1 MAVNIGPKIG
11 IDGEAQFRKEINN
24 LIQQQK
30 TLASEMKAVTSSFD
44 ANDKSQEAVTAQTKV
59 LNQQIEVQKQRIEQ
73 LQKGLQEASQKYGEA
88 DSKTLKWKQ
97 AVNDATTE
105 LNQMNGKLGD
115 LENSVDDAGSAIEAA
130 SDKTSTF
137 GDVLS
142 AGVIIEGA
150 KSITDAIIDVADSAT
165 EYRRIMG
172 TLETSSQRAGYDADQ
187 LAEAYHQV
195 YWALGDDQSAAT
207 TVANLQAIGLEQ
219 GDLMNMLDLVTGAWA
234 TYGDSIPIDGLA
246 EAVNETIRTGTVTG
260 TFADVLNW
268 GTKEGETFGVML
280 KENTEANQEWND
292 AVADAETA
300 EDYFNLALQEATSQT
315 ERANLVAQAMASQG
329 LAETADAWYKNNQDI
344 VDANDA
350 QLTFTENAAALSER
364 IAPVITSLKEGF
376 NQVFSAILQMTE
388 GVDFSAIASGIEQG
402 FSVVVDTVLPEIQNL
417 FNYISQNKDL
427 VISAIVGIG
436 TAFLAWNI
444 ASTIKGVTDG
454 TSKLVTSITAI
465 GTAIAANPIGA
476 AIAVLAGVTA
486 AVITLWNTNEGFRN
500 SVISIAQQLGD
511 KISSVVSTIKN
522 FFTQTIPN
530 ALNSLKDKFEDTK
543 QKASSAFS
551 NLGSSIKGTA
561 SSITST
567 IRSNLETAFSNLQSK
582 ASQTKSNVAA
592 AFSSLQGSISSTAS
606 SIWSSMTSTVVG
618 AFQQAGSKAD
628 EIRNSIT
635 NTFWN
640 LWNNISTAAS
650 GIRDTIVGGFQSA
663 VSYIQGLAS
672 QAYGWGQDMI
682 RGLVDGIMSWVGNIA
697 DAARN
702 IADTITGYL
711 HFSRPDVGPLREYE
725 SWMPDMMAGMAKGIR
740 KNSWQLED
748 ALNAATSH
756 LQVSTDVAASTAA
769 PAAAGLGN
777 ISITINAAPGMD
789 VNALADAVAYKL
801 QHMVSRKEAV
811 W

>member
-97 AVNDATTE
+97 AVNDATAE
-105 LNQMNGKLGD
+105 LNQMKSQLSG
-115 LENSVDDAGSAIEAA
+115 LENGIDDVGDAMDDASQSTLSFKDVFSATAIVEAVKGIA
-130 SDKTSTF
+130 GAISDVVEST
-137 GDVLS
+137 
-142 AGVIIEGA
+142 
-150 KSITDAIIDVADSAT
+150 T
-165 EYRRIMG
+165 EYRKIIG
-172 TLETSSQRAGYDADQ
+172 TLETSSQAAGYTANQ
-187 LAEAYHQV
+187 TSEAYSRL
-195 YWALGDDQSAAT
+195 YEALGDTQTAAT
-207 TVANLQAIGLEQ
+207 ATANLQALKLNQ
-219 GDLMNMLDLVTGAWA
+219 QDLMNMLDLVTGAWA
-234 TYGDSIPIDGLA
+234 TYGDSIPIDSLA
-246 EAVNETIRTGTVTG
+246 ESINETIRSGTVTG

-268 GTKEGETFGVML
+268 GTQEGETFGVML
-280 KENTEANQEWND
+280 KENTEANQEWNES
-292 AVADAETA
+292 VAEAETA
-300 EDYFNLALQEATSQT
+300 EDYFNLALQSASSEA
-315 ERANLVAQAMASQG
+315 ERANIVMQAMASQG
-329 LAETADAWYKNNQDI
+329 LADTASAWYENNQQI

-350 QLTFTENAAALSER
+350 QLRMQEAMASFAETVGPAVNEVKAAFAETAAAAAELAQQMAVAVQSGSPMVAVFAGIATAAGALAIALNMSTIIQAATNALTAMKTAMLGLNAA
-364 IAPVITSLKEGF
+364 
-376 NQVFSAILQMTE
+376 M
-388 GVDFSAIASGIEQG
+388 
-402 FSVVVDTVLPEIQNL
+402 
-417 FNYISQNKDL
+417 
-427 VISAIVGIG
+427 
-436 TAFLAWNI
+436 
-444 ASTIKGVTDG
+444 
-454 TSKLVTSITAI
+454 
-465 GTAIAANPIGA
+465 AANPIGVIVA
-476 AIAVLAGVTA
+476 LISGLVA
-486 AVITLWNTNEGFRN
+486 AVITLWTTNEGFRD

-606 SIWSSMTSTVVG
+606 SIWSSMTSTVAG

-756 LQVSTDVAASTAA
+756 LQVSTDVAASSAA